1 MDSYFKVLHAAEE
14 VKCLNIEIPRL
25 ITFMRDEEAYVLA
38 KETELASTDPILVHQ
53 VWIYRMQHGHFTG
66 HHTAI
71 LNQVAALTGFSRGSF
86 FGVRATDQVLP
97 VELPTMPVPMQPLSD
112 NMEVEDE
119 TIDEED
125 LAAEQAGEDHEEHM
139 VGAFYPVLGMS
150 DDGGTLVSI

>member
-1 MDSYFKVLHAAEE
+1 M
-14 VKCLNIEIPRL
+14 
-25 ITFMRDEEAYVLA
+25 LA

-53 VWIYRMQHGHFTG
+53 VWIYCMQCGCFTG

-112 NMEVEDE
+112 NMEAEDE
-119 TIDEED
+119 TIDEEED

-139 VGAFYPVLGMS
+139 VGAFYTVLGMS